1 MIATG
6 VGRELLERDDSL
18 SALSEVLATVR
29 SEATGRLLWVGGEAG
44 VGKTA
49 LLRRFCEMQDRP
61 VRILWGACEPLL
73 TPRPLGPFLDVAED
87 VRGQFGQLVADAA
100 RPHKVA
106 AALLAELR
114 GRRPTVLVL
123 EDLHWADEATL
134 DVLTLLAGR
143 IGSAP
148 ALALAS
154 YRDDELDRVPALR
167 LVLGEL
173 GRWPTR
179 VKLEPLSVIAVAAL
193 ADERGVDGADLHVRT
208 GGNPFFVTEV
218 LAAGGER
225 LPETVRDAVRARSAR
240 LSPPARKLLE
250 ALAVVPGDVEPWL
263 LRALGGELVDRLEEC
278 LGSGMLRESPT
289 TIGFRHELARLA
301 VEEAISADRR
311 ITLNAVALGALASR
325 DDPDFARAAHHA
337 EAAGDADGV
346 LLWAPRAAERAAA
359 AGAHREAAA
368 QYERALRFTHERSTA
383 GRGALLERRA
393 EECALSAQIDE
404 AISAQREAVIC
415 HRRCGDALRE
425 GDALRL
431 LSRLLFTAHRFSEGE
446 TAGLAAVQ
454 LLERLE
460 AGHELAIAYCNI
472 AQRRANDERLP
483 EATAWAGRALEL
495 AQRLDD
501 TEALVHAMCDIG
513 FLEAVAGEQRGRAK
527 LESALQL
534 AQQHGLEAHAA
545 RAFTSL
551 VAAALRL
558 RRFGEGDQYLEAG
571 LQYCDERGL
580 DTWRLY
586 LLACRA
592 LLEVHRGRWDDAADA
607 AELVMHDAHSVRSA
621 RSWAL
626 TALGLIRARRGDP
639 EAATALEEAWRLAES
654 SEELHLIGPNGAAR
668 AELSWLAGDHS
679 GVVEAT
685 DEPLALAVDRGV
697 PWIAG
702 EMAYWRWRAGLRDQL
717 PSQLVAEPYRLSIEG
732 HWERA
737 AELWCEIGC
746 PYEEALALADA
757 DDEGVLRQAYDQ
769 LQALGARPA
778 AAIVARRLRE
788 RGARGLP
795 RGPRRTTRDNPA
807 GLTAR
812 ELEVLALVSDGLRN
826 AEIARRL
833 VVAEKTVDKH
843 VSAILRKLDVQTRGE
858 AAAQA
863 VRRGLT

>member
-6 VGRELLERDDSL
+6 AGRELLERDESL

-29 SEATGRLLWVGGEAG
+29 SDANGRLLWVGGEAG

-87 VRGQFGQLVADAA
+87 VGGQFGELVAGAA
-100 RPHKVA
+100 RPHRVA
-106 AALLAELR
+106 AALLEELR

-123 EDLHWADEATL
+123 EDLHWTDEATL

-143 IGSAP
+143 IRSTP

-154 YRDDELDRVPALR
+154 YRDDELDRAPALR

-173 GRWPTR
+173 ARWPDR
-179 VKLEPLSVIAVAAL
+179 LKLEPLSATAVAAL
-193 ADERGVDGADLHVRT
+193 ADEHDVDGVNLHART

-225 LPETVRDAVRARSAR
+225 LPDTMRDAVRARSAR
-240 LSPPARKLLE
+240 LSGPARKLLE
-250 ALAVVPGDVEPWL
+250 AVAVVPGPVEPWL
-263 LRALGGELVDRLEEC
+263 LRALGGELVEQLDEC
-278 LGSGMLRESPT
+278 LASGMLRAAGT
-289 TIGFRHELARLA
+289 AVGFRHELARLA
-301 VEEAISADRR
+301 VEEAISPDRR
-311 ITLNAVALGALASR
+311 LALNREALSAIASS

-337 EAAGDADGV
+337 DASGDADGV
-346 LLWAPRAAERAAA
+346 LKWAPRAAERAAA

-368 QYERALRFTHERSTA
+368 QYERALRFSHGRSP
-383 GRGALLERRA
+383 GDRGALLERRA
-393 EECALSAQIDE
+393 EECAVSAQIDE
-404 AISAQREAVIC
+404 AIAAQREAVIC
-415 HRRCGDALRE
+415 HRRGGDALRE
-425 GDALRL
+425 GDALRM
-431 LSRLLFTAHRFSEGE
+431 LSRLLYTAHRFSEGE
-446 TAGLAAVQ
+446 TAGLAAVE

-472 AQRRANDERLP
+472 AQRRANDERLL
-483 EATAWAGRALEL
+483 EAAAWAGRALEL

-501 TEALVHAMCDIG
+501 TEALVHALSDIG

-527 LESALQL
+527 LESALEL
-534 AQQHGLEAHAA
+534 AQQHGLEEHAA
-545 RAFTSL
+545 RVFTSF
-551 VAAALRL
+551 VAAAVRL
-558 RRFGEGDQYLEAG
+558 RRLEEGDRYLKAG
-571 LQYCDERGL
+571 LEYCDERGL

-592 LLEVHRGRWDDAADA
+592 LLELDGGRWDDAADA
-607 AELVMHDAHSVRSA
+607 AAVVMHDAHSVRSA

-639 EAATALEEAWRLAES
+639 EAAAALTEAWRLAES
-654 SEELHLIGPNGAAR
+654 SEELHLIGPNAAAR

-717 PSQLVAEPYRLSIEG
+717 PSELVAEPYRLSIDG

-737 AELWCEIGC
+737 AELWREIGC
-746 PYEEALALADA
+746 PYEQSLALADA
-757 DDEGVLRQAYDQ
+757 DDEGVLRQAHDQ

-788 RGARGLP
+788 RGARGVP
-795 RGPRRTTRDNPA
+795 RGPRPTTRDNPA

-833 VVAEKTVDKH
+833 VVTEKTVDKH

-858 AAAQA
+858 AAAES